1 VSDRTFLN
9 AYKPLTGGTV
19 VPGAQQKQVSAVAT
33 VPPPAE
39 ASATDSPAVVL
50 AFVNQTLTLDTA
62 HRPTPH
68 PAFGSPSKGRRPLAD
83 LRIRLGL
90 NRTYHAAQIRIPAD
104 GRKSLTGLF
113 FACAGLFGVATVA
126 ATPTVRADAV
136 ASLVNVMVRPGYNFP
151 NADAALSYRHGICD
165 KVSGPD
171 YAQVIADVKA
181 DVATSD
187 EYQASYLISRVVN
200 ELCPA
205 LIWQL
210 RNSAARYRPPR
221 ADKEIVR

>member
-1 VSDRTFLN
+1 MSDRTFLN
-9 AYKPLTGGTV
+9 ADKSLTRGTV
-19 VPGAQQKQVSAVAT
+19 VPGAQQKQISAVAT

-39 ASATDSPAVVL
+39 ASATDNPAVVL

-90 NRTYHAAQIRIPAD
+90 NPPTVQHGSVSRRTV
-104 GRKSLTGLF
+104 GKSLTGLF

-136 ASLVNVMVRPGYNFP
+136 AYLVNVWCGPLPLPQRRRSAELRKRHLRQGVWPGP
-151 NADAALSYRHGICD
+151 THRS
-165 KVSGPD
+165 
-171 YAQVIADVKA
+171 
-181 DVATSD
+181 
-187 EYQASYLISRVVN
+187 
-200 ELCPA
+200 
-205 LIWQL
+205 
-210 RNSAARYRPPR
+210 
-221 ADKEIVR
+221 